1 MLDIVLLKQ
10 TLQENQLENIISQYA
25 DMCNMNILS
34 EMFIKDILSLRWC
47 QM

>member
-25 DMCNMNILS
+25 DMFNMNILS
-34 EMFIKDILSLRWC
+34 GVFIEDILLLC
-47 QM
+47 